1 MRTVANCLNM
11 SQALSMQILLDSHG
25 IKSFIPDENIA
36 TVAPYLFA
44 TRTGVRIQVSDKDEK
59 FARSVIAEDK
69 ETFLSPLIKDT

>member
-25 IKSFIPDENIA
+25 IKSFIPDETIA

-44 TRTGVRIQVSDKDEK
+44 TRTGVRIQVSDQDEE
-59 FARSVIAEDK
+59 FARSVIDEDK
-69 ETFLSPLIKDT
+69 DIVLSSLIKDT